1 MFLGPETS
9 ASVDRPSDQ
18 HVFQHLGAAVM
29 LCWSG
34 LPLGAREQ
42 ILRQADDVIGLAPVP
57 DIRQE
62 IIKLMLR
69 HAKACWTASRAIK
82 EISQPSAG

>member
-1 MFLGPETS
+1 MFLGTETS

-18 HVFQHLGAAVM
+18 QVFQHLGAAVM
-29 LCWSG
+29 LCWAV
-34 LPLGAREQ
+34 LPLGAREE

-57 DIRQE
+57 EIRQE

-69 HAKACWTASRAIK
+69 HARTQWAASRAIK
-82 EISQPSAG
+82 EIPKPAAD